1 MINESKLLNSI
12 QLALD
17 VAGLEPT
24 VGTAADGTNSLISL
38 LRAALAKEK
47 DEKKQHLINAGISA
61 LSMIPFADVLK
72 VLKIRKIS
80 KPATKAAIKGIRYGK
95 HQAKGYKK
103 YIDKDDIEE
112 KDNYKKYIENS
123 KFDTLYE
130 QYSAYNNNEIEI
142 ELDFQDADT
151 PEELLKY
158 FKRAPSQ
165 IYDQLQEYF
174 DPEKEEYILWVIVNY
189 DDEKFNDKER
199 LYDIFTKEISQHNP
213 FDDFDNKLFEEGG
226 FAFNTIYTLDT
237 DEYARDIADYEAEA
251 RDPYGYRG
259 LSKSDFL

>member
-80 KPATKAAIKGIRYGK
+80 KVQSTLTMMV
-95 HQAKGYKK
+95 
-103 YIDKDDIEE
+103 IEE
-112 KDNYKKYIENS
+112 QEN
-123 KFDTLYE
+123 
-130 QYSAYNNNEIEI
+130 
-142 ELDFQDADT
+142 LD
-151 PEELLKY
+151 
-158 FKRAPSQ
+158 
-165 IYDQLQEYF
+165 
-174 DPEKEEYILWVIVNY
+174 
-189 DDEKFNDKER
+189 
-199 LYDIFTKEISQHNP
+199 HN
-213 FDDFDNKLFEEGG
+213 
-226 FAFNTIYTLDT
+226 
-237 DEYARDIADYEAEA
+237 
-251 RDPYGYRG
+251 
-259 LSKSDFL
+259 